1 MMVLFQHKND
11 KYYMVAGHTGEA
23 VYKRDG
29 PYNVYINVNSIPDM
43 NSILK
48 VSTLFTYFYQ
58 FVSEL
63 PTPTPM
69 LACLHNFNI
78 CTVYVYLT
86 PSVKRTFFLMI
97 LDVHCL

>member
-48 VSTLFTYFYQ
+48 VSTFYTHLYQ
-58 FVSEL
+58 FISDL

-69 LACLHNFNI
+69 LPCLHNCNT
-78 CTVYVYLT
+78 CTVYVDLT
-86 PSVKRTFFLMI
+86 Q
-97 LDVHCL
+97 